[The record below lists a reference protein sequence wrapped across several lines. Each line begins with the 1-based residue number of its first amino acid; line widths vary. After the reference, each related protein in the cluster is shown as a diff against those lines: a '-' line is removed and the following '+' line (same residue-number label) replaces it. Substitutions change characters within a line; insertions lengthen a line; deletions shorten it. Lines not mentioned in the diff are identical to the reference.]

1 MKKLS
6 ERMVFRGNGIKILA
20 ATVAF
25 LVLSSSGWGKAALGQ
40 GVDQEVLRR
49 ARALFKPL
57 PESMLA
63 PKDNP
68 TTPAKAGLG
77 KMLFV
82 DERLSAS
89 GAISCLSCH
98 PMGLYLADQI
108 PFSVGHLGKLAPRNS
123 PTLFNA
129 GLQFK
134 QHWRGDRDSL
144 EHQVLL
150 ALVTGGAFA
159 NKDRAEAMARL
170 RAITGYAPLFKEAF
184 PGEKES
190 LTYDNI
196 AKSIAA
202 FQRTLITPAP
212 FDSFLRG
219 NLDALTAEQKKGLGI
234 FIDTGCAGCHSG
246 PGLGGNMYSK
256 FGMVK
261 PYWPA
266 TGSKKI
272 DKGRY
277 DVTGKKADMYLFK
290 VPMLRN
296 VARTPPYFHDGSVR
310 ELRRAVRVMADV
322 QLGKMLTDEQAE
334 AVVAFLES
342 LTGEIPA
349 DALAIPILPASP
361 R

>member
-6 ERMVFRGNGIKILA
+6 EGMIFRGKGIRLLAPLVILLL
-20 ATVAF
+20 F
-25 LVLSSSGWGKAALGQ
+25 SCSGWEKAALAQ
-40 GVDQEVLRR
+40 DADQQLLQR
-49 ARALFKPL
+49 ARTLFKPL
-57 PESMLA
+57 PQTMPA
-63 PKDNP
+63 PMDNP
-68 TTPAKAGLG
+68 TTPAKARLG

-82 DERLSAS
+82 DERLSVS
-89 GAISCLSCH
+89 GAVSCLSCH

-108 PFSVGHLGKLAPRNS
+108 PLSVGHMGKLTPRNS

-144 EHQVLL
+144 EHQILL
-150 ALVTGGAFA
+150 ALVTAGAFA

-170 RAITGYAPLFKEAF
+170 KAIAGYAPLFKEAF
-184 PGEKES
+184 PGEKEP

-196 AKSIAA
+196 AKAIGA
-202 FQRTLITPAP
+202 FQRTLLTPSP

-219 NLDALTAEQKKGLGI
+219 KLDALTDEQKKGLKI
-234 FIDTGCAGCHSG
+234 FIDTGCAGCHAG
-246 PGLGGNMYSK
+246 VGLGGNMFQK
-256 FGMVK
+256 FGVVK

-266 TGSKKI
+266 TGSRKV

-277 DVTGKKADMYLFK
+277 DVTGKKDDMYVFK

-296 VARTPPYFHDGSVR
+296 VAQTPPYFHDGSVQ
-310 ELRRAVRVMADV
+310 ELERAVRINAEV
-322 QLGKMLTDEQAE
+322 QLGKTLTDEQAE
-334 AVVAFLES
+334 AMVAFLES

-349 DALAIPILPASP
+349 HALVIPILPASP